1 MKKLIIISDS
11 HGNRRA
17 IDELDGI
24 FAESDYIIHLGDT
37 SADGGDIRGKY
48 PDKTVVINGNCDPVK
63 LGDDERVLE
72 VEDMKIF
79 LCHGHRY
86 SVKFTLAKL
95 TEEAKKLDCKLALYG
110 HTHRPRGDVL
120 DGVTLLNPGSLS
132 RYGNKSYLY
141 VVVNGNKFTH
151 KIVVSG

>member
-37 SADGGDIRGKY
+37 SADGGYIRGKY

-63 LGDDERVLE
+63 LGDDER
-72 VEDMKIF
+72 
-79 LCHGHRY
+79 
-86 SVKFTLAKL
+86 VKFTLAKL

>member
-37 SADGGDIRGKY
+37 SADGGYIRGKY

-72 VEDMKIF
+72 VEDMKFPLPRAPLFGKVHPCKAYGRGEKARLQTRIIRAYAQTAGRRSGRRYPSQPRLAF
-79 LCHGHRY
+79 EVRQQKLPLCGRQR
-86 SVKFTLAKL
+86 K
-95 TEEAKKLDCKLALYG
+95 
-110 HTHRPRGDVL
+110 
-120 DGVTLLNPGSLS
+120 
-132 RYGNKSYLY
+132 
-141 VVVNGNKFTH
+141 
-151 KIVVSG
+151 

>member
-11 HGNRRA
+11 
-17 IDELDGI
+17 
-24 FAESDYIIHLGDT
+24 
-37 SADGGDIRGKY
+37 
-48 PDKTVVINGNCDPVK
+48 
-63 LGDDERVLE
+63 
-72 VEDMKIF
+72 
-79 LCHGHRY
+79 
-86 SVKFTLAKL
+86 
-95 TEEAKKLDCKLALYG
+95 
-110 HTHRPRGDVL
+110 HRPRGDVL